1 LRGWNQTV
9 APGDRNRKGRFEMK
23 ARLLVL
29 LATLVPIAALLGG
42 QRWP

>member
-1 LRGWNQTV
+1 LQSV
-9 APGDRNRKGRFEMK
+9 APCGRKRGGRFEMK